1 MRLVSE
7 EAFFGLHSEWIV
19 IRRTRLNSHD
29 QTDHVALVV
38 IEVEVQVPVDGTY
51 HENAA
56 IPKWSRR
63 IRTSISSTGI
73 VKKSFMNTKVLV
85 AIPVARVSRL
95 ECELPHGGV

>member
-29 QTDHVALVV
+29 QTDQVALVV
-38 IEVEVQVPVDGTY
+38 IEVEVQVPMDGTC

-56 IPKWSRR
+56 IPK
-63 IRTSISSTGI
+63 
-73 VKKSFMNTKVLV
+73 
-85 AIPVARVSRL
+85 
-95 ECELPHGGV
+95 